1 MFTTSI
7 DIQIRTLDSTGA
19 PVSVSSIEGIVRNS
33 EGNRVA
39 TLTLEDL
46 PETSRGVYGVQGY
59 DVSDSQKFPGTELTV
74 FWCVPEAGASPEEAF
89 QRYSIF
95 SPVNVSG
102 TTRMLTWC
110 PTQAP
115 NVYGYELFRKLDGGE
130 RVSYAKTVYPYF
142 FDRGIYLDQKEW
154 ELAKFQ
160 AEPMIWTTEVDTPE
174 GNGVVSEVNRVV
186 NDKQYCEIFG
196 EVLDVVGA
204 GVVESIYFYV
214 HETDAPQ
221 NSGRSFL
228 MRRNEISVTP
238 NARGQFSAPLIC
250 GSLVTAEIPGAGVT
264 RRFIV
269 PNTPRVNFK
278 DLEFYPLD
286 THRAQ

>member
-1 MFTTSI
+1 MFTTTI
-7 DIQIRTLDSTGA
+7 DIQIRTLDSLGA
-19 PVSVSSIEGIVRNS
+19 PVSVPSIEGIIRNY
-33 EGNRVA
+33 EGERVA
-39 TLTLEDL
+39 TLTLDDL
-46 PETSRGVYGVQGY
+46 AETSTGVYEALGY

-74 FWCVPEAGASPEEAF
+74 FWCVLTEGISPEVAF

-110 PTQAP
+110 PRQSSD
-115 NVYGYELFRKLDGGE
+115 VYGYQIYRKLTDGEPTEYGQ
-130 RVSYAKTVYPYF
+130 SIFPYF
-142 FDRGIYLDQKEW
+142 FDRGTYASQKEW
-154 ELAKFQ
+154 ELASFS
-160 AEPMIWTTEVDTPE
+160 AEPMTWSTASDTPT
-174 GNGVVSEVNRVV
+174 GNGTVYEVERIV
-186 NDKQYCEIFG
+186 NDKTYCEIFG
-196 EVLDVVGA
+196 EVLEVSGA

-214 HETDAPQ
+214 HEKDAPQ
-221 NSGRSFL
+221 ESGRSFL
-228 MRRNEISVTP
+228 MRRNEISVSP
-238 NARGQFSAPLIC
+238 NARGQFSVPLIC
-250 GSLVTAEIPGAGVT
+250 GSLVTAEIPGAGII